1 MVPWRLTAGTRMQE
15 MLSETW
21 WVTGMRK
28 KSIPRLSSPACEAG
42 THSSHGGALG
52 VQIVAGLE
60 LVLVSEG

>member
-1 MVPWRLTAGTRMQE
+1 MQE

-21 WVTGMRK
+21 WGTRMRK
-28 KSIPRLSSPACEAG
+28 KSIPRLSSPAYEAD
-42 THSSHGGALG
+42 TRSSHGGALG

>member
-1 MVPWRLTAGTRMQE
+1 MTMQG

-21 WVTGMRK
+21 WGTRMRK
-28 KSIPRLSSPACEAG
+28 KSIPRLSSPAYEAD
-42 THSSHGGALG
+42 TRSSHGGALG